1 MCCLL
6 ESFFFPEKGGPDF
19 NMDTNKLN
27 SLICTTFLFTF
38 LWSMAGNLVET
49 SMDAFDTFARD
60 LFSDTQ
66 DVKVNGLQSELL
78 QYSGFQLSVV
88 KPKPKQLQ

>member
-1 MCCLL
+1 MLSSGELL
-6 ESFFFPEKGGPDF
+6 LPEKGGPDW

-38 LWSMAGNLVET
+38 LWSIAGNLVES

-60 LFSDTQ
+60 LFSDTN
-66 DVKVNGLQSELL
+66 DVKVRRHWFCLNEAL
-78 QYSGFQLSVV
+78 
-88 KPKPKQLQ
+88 